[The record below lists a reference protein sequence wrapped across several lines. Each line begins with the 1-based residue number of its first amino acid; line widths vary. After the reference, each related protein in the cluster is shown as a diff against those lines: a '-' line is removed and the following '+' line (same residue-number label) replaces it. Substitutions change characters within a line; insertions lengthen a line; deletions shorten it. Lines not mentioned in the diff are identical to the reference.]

1 MMKATEPAASGGTQP
16 PVDTA
21 EPEYLTSKE
30 VAAWLRVSAAT
41 LCRWRQT
48 GHGPRVTW
56 LTPACP
62 RYRRGDV
69 EAWLKRAAA

>member
-1 MMKATEPAASGGTQP
+1 MRTGRGA
-16 PVDTA
+16 
-21 EPEYLTSKE
+21 PEEEQVQDFMTSDE
-30 VAAWLRVSAAT
+30 VADWIRVSPST

-56 LTPACP
+56 LSPTCP

-69 EAWLKRAAA
+69 ETWLEGALA